1 MSLATADRY
10 SDKFRRGK
18 LLEFSRFLT
27 ALPTPFQ
34 DDEISEEAFGDLI
47 AWQINQGCQGLVV
60 GGATGE
66 AATLSG
72 DEHLRLIRIAV
83 ETVDGRLPVVAV
95 TGTNCTRHSIALTQ
109 AAEAAGATAAMIV
122 TPYYNKPT
130 QDGLYR
136 HYREIARS
144 VGFPIIVENDPS
156 STCVDIRPE
165 TLALLAEIPNVVG
178 IADVTGSFSITSVNT
193 LSTSSGFVL
202 LSGDDA
208 TCNLF
213 RMAGGQGFVS
223 IIANVVPGLWANIQR
238 ACTAQDWSRAA
249 SIQIRLLPLLRALRL
264 EPNPAPVKYALSLLR
279 TNFSPNVRLPLVPV
293 SHETGLAIVSALT
306 ELKLVG

>member
-1 MSLATADRY
+1 VTS
-10 SDKFRRGK
+10 FRQHT
-18 LLEFSRFLT
+18 LQTFPCFLT

-34 DDEISEEAFGDLI
+34 NDEISEEAFVDLI
-47 AWQINQGCQGLVV
+47 AWQIKQGSQGLVV

-66 AATLSG
+66 AATMS
-72 DEHLRLIRIAV
+72 DEEHLRLIRIAV
-83 ETVDGRLPVVAV
+83 ETVDGRLPVVAA

-109 AAEAAGATAAMIV
+109 AAEAAGATAALLV

-144 VGFPIIVENDPS
+144 VELPIIVENDPS
-156 STCVDIRPE
+156 SACVDIRPE

-178 IADVTGSFSITSVNT
+178 IADATGSFSVTLVNS
-193 LSTSSGFVL
+193 LSTPSGFVL

-208 TCNLF
+208 TCNLS
-213 RMAGGQGFVS
+213 RMAGGQGSVS
-223 IIANVVPGLWANIQR
+223 IVANVIPGPWANMQR
-238 ACTAQDWSRAA
+238 ACSAQDWNRAA

-264 EPNPAPVKYALSLLR
+264 EPNPAPVKYALSLLHP
-279 TNFSPNVRLPLVPV
+279 NFSPNVRLPLVPV
-293 SHETGLAIVSALT
+293 SHETGLAIFSALT
-306 ELKLVG
+306 ELKLIG

>member
-1 MSLATADRY
+1 VTS
-10 SDKFRRGK
+10 FRQNT
-18 LLEFSRFLT
+18 LQRFPCVLT

-34 DDEISEEAFGDLI
+34 NDEISEDAFVDLI
-47 AWQINQGCQGLVV
+47 GWQIEQGSQGLVV

-66 AATLSG
+66 AATLSD

-83 ETVDGRLPVVAV
+83 ETVDGRLPVVAA

-109 AAEAAGATAAMIV
+109 AAEAAGATAALIV

-136 HYREIARS
+136 HYREIALS
-144 VGFPIIVENDPS
+144 VGLPIIVENDPS

-178 IADVTGSFSITSVNT
+178 IADATGSFSITSVNS
-193 LSTSSGFVL
+193 LSTPSGFVL
-202 LSGDDA
+202 LSGEDA

-213 RMAGGQGFVS
+213 RMAGGQGSVS
-223 IIANVVPGLWANIQR
+223 IIANVVPGLWANMQR
-238 ACTAQDWSRAA
+238 ACNAQDWNRAA
-249 SIQIRLLPLLRALRL
+249 STQIRSLPLLRALRL

-279 TNFSPNVRLPLVPV
+279 SNFSANVRLPLVPV
-293 SHETGLAIVSALT
+293 SHETGLAIASALT
-306 ELKLVG
+306 ELKLIG

>member
-1 MSLATADRY
+1 VTS
-10 SDKFRRGK
+10 FRRGK

-66 AATLSG
+66 AATLS
-72 DEHLRLIRIAV
+72 DEEHLRLIRIAV
-83 ETVDGRLPVVAV
+83 ETVDGRLPVVAA

-109 AAEAAGATAAMIV
+109 AAEAAGATAALIV

-144 VGFPIIVENDPS
+144 VGLPIIVENDPS
-156 STCVDIRPE
+156 STCVDAVGFRSVVWRRPD
-165 TLALLAEIPNVVG
+165 LQFVSHGGRARFCFNRRKCCSGALGEYPASLYRARLEPRCVYSNS
-178 IADVTGSFSITSVNT
+178 IA
-193 LSTSSGFVL
+193 
-202 LSGDDA
+202 
-208 TCNLF
+208 
-213 RMAGGQGFVS
+213 S
-223 IIANVVPGLWANIQR
+223 IIASASSGAEPGPGQIR
-238 ACTAQDWSRAA
+238 AFAFAPQFQSECQAA
-249 SIQIRLLPLLRALRL
+249 ARPGKPRDGPRNCFGSYRTEVGWVGPSIQPSRR
-264 EPNPAPVKYALSLLR
+264 
-279 TNFSPNVRLPLVPV
+279 
-293 SHETGLAIVSALT
+293 
-306 ELKLVG
+306 